1 MFNLLLGTLCPTAR
15 EPQDPWHCGCS
26 RRVNIKAAVLS
37 AVARCS
43 SRGRAQPTTQKYI
56 ATIFVLLQHSPLSQP
71 PLFIFAIPSST
82 VQDGSSH
89 PPKSKSH
96 TNYFLHRRRQP
107 SFRPTCDAV
116 PCRPVTEQAGQA
128 LPPTME
134 KSRRTLRG
142 SQLQAWHEN
151 DALLTY
157 PFRHAIS
164 SRHSLYVLHQ
174 QTIRHARIA
183 VTATLCTDKGS
194 WALRHTLSHTKP
206 QNFEIVH
213 LVKT

>member
-1 MFNLLLGTLCPTAR
+1 MPAACKYQRLRCCALSLAAAPEAVPSQPPRNTSPPSLFFFNT
-15 EPQDPWHCGCS
+15 
-26 RRVNIKAAVLS
+26 
-37 AVARCS
+37 
-43 SRGRAQPTTQKYI
+43 
-56 ATIFVLLQHSPLSQP
+56 SPLSQP
-71 PLFIFAIPSST
+71 PLFTFAIPSST

-89 PPKSKSH
+89 TPKSKSH
-96 TNYFLHRRRQP
+96 TNHFLPRRRQP

-157 PFRHAIS
+157 SFRHAVS